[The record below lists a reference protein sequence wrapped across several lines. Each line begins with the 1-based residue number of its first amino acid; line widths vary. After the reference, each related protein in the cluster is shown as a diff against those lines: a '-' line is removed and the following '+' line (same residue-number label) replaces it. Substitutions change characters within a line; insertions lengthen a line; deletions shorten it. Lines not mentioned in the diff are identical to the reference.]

1 LKPRSR
7 TFHKDLLDT
16 GKQMRHPRAMNSRR
30 EQREAFRQALR
41 RAREACGLSQRAVGE
56 AVGRTGS
63 AVWQW
68 EEGRGAPDQAAV
80 IKLEA
85 VLGLESGVLAKLL
98 GYVPTGTNGPVSVVE
113 ALNADPRLD
122 DSGRELLTS
131 VYRWLVRQGAGEMG
145 KS

>member
-1 LKPRSR
+1 MLTP
-7 TFHKDLLDT
+7 
-16 GKQMRHPRAMNSRR
+16 MNSRR
-30 EQREAFRQALR
+30 DQREAFRQALR
-41 RAREACGLSQRAVGE
+41 RARDASGLSQRVVGE

-68 EEGRGAPDQAAV
+68 EEGRGAPDHTTVAN
-80 IKLEA
+80 LEA
-85 VLGLESGVLAKLL
+85 VLELEPGSLAKLL
-98 GYVPTGTNGPVSVVE
+98 GYVPTGSVGPVSLVE

-131 VYRWLVRQGAGEMG
+131 VYRWLVRRGAGEMG

>member
-1 LKPRSR
+1 MLTP
-7 TFHKDLLDT
+7 
-16 GKQMRHPRAMNSRR
+16 MNSRR
-30 EQREAFRQALR
+30 DQREAFRQALR
-41 RAREACGLSQRAVGE
+41 RARDASGLSQRVVGE

-68 EEGRGAPDQAAV
+68 EEGRGAPDHTTVAN
-80 IKLEA
+80 LEA
-85 VLGLESGVLAKLL
+85 VLELEPGSLAKLL
-98 GYVPTGTNGPVSVVE
+98 GYVPTGSVGPVSLVE

>member
-1 LKPRSR
+1 MVRSR
-7 TFHKDLLDT
+7 SFHKDCLDT
-16 GKQMRHPRAMNSRR
+16 AKRIRHPRGMNSRR

-41 RAREACGLSQRAVGE
+41 RARETYGLSQRAVAE

-68 EEGRGAPDQAAV
+68 EEGRGAPDQATVA
-80 IKLEA
+80 KLEA
-85 VLGLESGVLAKLL
+85 VLGLESGSLAKLL
-98 GYVPTGTNGPVSVVE
+98 GYVPAGADRPVSVIE

-131 VYRWLVRQGAGEMG
+131 VYRWVVRQGVGEVG

>member
-1 LKPRSR
+1 MLA
-7 TFHKDLLDT
+7 
-16 GKQMRHPRAMNSRR
+16 AMNSRR
-30 EQREAFRQALR
+30 DQREAFRQALR
-41 RAREACGLSQRAVGE
+41 RAREASGLSQRVVGE

-68 EEGRGAPDQAAV
+68 EEGRGAPDQATVAN
-80 IKLEA
+80 LEA
-85 VLGLESGVLAKLL
+85 VLELETGSLAKLL
-98 GYVPTGTNGPVSVVE
+98 GYVSTGSDGPVSLVE

>member
-1 LKPRSR
+1 
-7 TFHKDLLDT
+7 
-16 GKQMRHPRAMNSRR
+16 MNSRR

-41 RAREACGLSQRAVGE
+41 RARETYGLSQRAVGE

-68 EEGRGAPDQAAV
+68 EEGRGAPNQATV
-80 IKLEA
+80 IKLEE
-85 VLGLESGVLAKLL
+85 VLGLEPGSLGRLL
-98 GYVPTGTNGPVSVVE
+98 GYVTATADGPASVIE
-113 ALNADPRLD
+113 ALNADPRLN

>member
-1 LKPRSR
+1 
-7 TFHKDLLDT
+7 
-16 GKQMRHPRAMNSRR
+16 MNSRR
-30 EQREAFRQALR
+30 EQREVFRQALR
-41 RAREACGLSQRAVGE
+41 RAREMCGLSQRAVGE

-68 EEGRGAPDQAAV
+68 EEGRGAPDQTTIA
-80 IKLEA
+80 KLEE
-85 VLGLESGVLAKLL
+85 VLGLEPDSLAKLL
-98 GYVPTGTNGPVSVVE
+98 GYVTAGADGPVNVIE
-113 ALNADPRLD
+113 ALNADPRLT

>member
-1 LKPRSR
+1 MLAP
-7 TFHKDLLDT
+7 
-16 GKQMRHPRAMNSRR
+16 MNSRR
-30 EQREAFRQALR
+30 DQREAFRQALR
-41 RAREACGLSQRAVGE
+41 RAREASGLSQRVVGE

-68 EEGRGAPDQAAV
+68 EEGRGAPDHVTVAN
-80 IKLEA
+80 LEA
-85 VLGLESGVLAKLL
+85 VLKLETGSLAKLL
-98 GYVPTGTNGPVSVVE
+98 GYVPTGPDGPVSLVE

-122 DSGRELLTS
+122 DRGRELLTS

>member
-1 LKPRSR
+1 
-7 TFHKDLLDT
+7 
-16 GKQMRHPRAMNSRR
+16 MNSRR

-41 RAREACGLSQRAVGE
+41 HARQTCGLSQRAVGD

-68 EEGRGAPDQAAV
+68 EEGRGAPDQATV
-80 IKLEA
+80 TKLEA
-85 VLGLESGVLAKLL
+85 VLGLEPGTLAKLL
-98 GYVPTGTNGPVSVVE
+98 GYVPAGADGPVSVVE
-113 ALNADPRLD
+113 ALNADPRLN

-131 VYRWLVRQGAGEMG
+131 VYRWLVRQGGGERS

>member
-1 LKPRSR
+1 MLAP
-7 TFHKDLLDT
+7 
-16 GKQMRHPRAMNSRR
+16 MNSRR
-30 EQREAFRQALR
+30 DQREAFRQALR
-41 RAREACGLSQRAVGE
+41 RAREASGLSQRVVGE

-68 EEGRGAPDQAAV
+68 EEGRGAPDHATVAN
-80 IKLEA
+80 LEA
-85 VLGLESGVLAKLL
+85 ILELETGSLAKLL
-98 GYVPTGTNGPVSVVE
+98 GYVPTGPDRPVSLVE

>member
-1 LKPRSR
+1 
-7 TFHKDLLDT
+7 
-16 GKQMRHPRAMNSRR
+16 MNSRR
-30 EQREAFRQALR
+30 EQREVFRHALR
-41 RAREACGLSQRAVGE
+41 RARDASGLSQRAVGE

-68 EEGRGAPDQAAV
+68 EEGRGAPDQAAAT
-80 IKLEA
+80 KLEA
-85 VLGLESGVLAKLL
+85 VLGLEPSSLAKLL
-98 GYVPTGTNGPVSVVE
+98 GYVPARADGPVSVVE

>member
-1 LKPRSR
+1 MLAP
-7 TFHKDLLDT
+7 
-16 GKQMRHPRAMNSRR
+16 MNSRR
-30 EQREAFRQALR
+30 EQREVFRQALR
-41 RAREACGLSQRAVGE
+41 RAREASGLSQRVVGE

-68 EEGRGAPDQAAV
+68 EEGRGAPDHATVA
-80 IKLEA
+80 KLEA
-85 VLGLESGVLAKLL
+85 LLELEPGSLAKLL
-98 GYVPTGTNGPVSVVE
+98 GYVPTGPDGPVSLVE

>member
-1 LKPRSR
+1 MLTP
-7 TFHKDLLDT
+7 
-16 GKQMRHPRAMNSRR
+16 MNSRR
-30 EQREAFRQALR
+30 DQREAFRQALR
-41 RAREACGLSQRAVGE
+41 RARDASGLSQRVVGE

-68 EEGRGAPDQAAV
+68 EEGRGAPDHTTIAN
-80 IKLEA
+80 LEA
-85 VLGLESGVLAKLL
+85 VLELEPGSLAKLL
-98 GYVPTGTNGPVSVVE
+98 GYVPTGSVGPVSLVE

-131 VYRWLVRQGAGEMG
+131 VYRWLVRRGAGEMG

>member
-1 LKPRSR
+1 
-7 TFHKDLLDT
+7 
-16 GKQMRHPRAMNSRR
+16 MNSRR

-41 RAREACGLSQRAVGE
+41 RARQTCGLSQRAVGE

-68 EEGRGAPDQAAV
+68 EEGRGAPDQATV
-80 IKLEA
+80 TKLEE
-85 VLGLESGVLAKLL
+85 VLGLEPSSLTKLL
-98 GYVPTGTNGPVSVVE
+98 GYVSAGADGPVSVME
-113 ALNADPRLD
+113 ALNADPRLN

-131 VYRWLVRQGAGEMG
+131 VYRWLVHRGPGGRG

>member
-1 LKPRSR
+1 MLAP
-7 TFHKDLLDT
+7 
-16 GKQMRHPRAMNSRR
+16 MNSRR
-30 EQREAFRQALR
+30 DQREAFRQALR
-41 RAREACGLSQRAVGE
+41 RAREASGLSQRVVGE

-68 EEGRGAPDQAAV
+68 EEGRGAPDHATVAN
-80 IKLEA
+80 LEA
-85 VLGLESGVLAKLL
+85 VLELETGSLAKLL
-98 GYVPTGTNGPVSVVE
+98 GYVPTGPDRPVSLVE

>member
-1 LKPRSR
+1 MVRSGS
-7 TFHKDLLDT
+7 FHKDLLDT
-16 GKQMRHPRAMNSRR
+16 DKRMGHPRGMNSRR

-41 RAREACGLSQRAVGE
+41 RARDTSGLSQRAVGE

-68 EEGRGAPDQAAV
+68 EEGRGAPDQATV
-80 IKLEA
+80 TKLEA
-85 VLGLESGVLAKLL
+85 VLGLEPGSLARLL
-98 GYVPTGTNGPVSVVE
+98 GYVTAGADGPVSVIE
-113 ALNADPRLD
+113 ALNADPRLN

-131 VYRWLVRQGAGEMG
+131 VYRWLVRHGAGEMG

>member
-1 LKPRSR
+1 MVRSR
-7 TFHKDLLDT
+7 SFHKDLLDT
-16 GKQMRHPRAMNSRR
+16 DKRMRHPRGMNSRR

-41 RAREACGLSQRAVGE
+41 RARETYGLSQRAVGE

-68 EEGRGAPDQAAV
+68 EEGRGAPDQATV
-80 IKLEA
+80 TKLEA
-85 VLGLESGVLAKLL
+85 VVGLEPGSLAKLL
-98 GYVPTGTNGPVSVVE
+98 GYVTAGADGPASVIE
-113 ALNADPRLD
+113 ALNADPRLN

-131 VYRWLVRQGAGEMG
+131 VYRWLVRQGAGERS